1 MKRLCIFFFI
11 SFVISNSALLA
22 QDHQQAKIDSLQRE
36 LDQLKEVERL
46 RNEILYF
53 KSDKGRSASD
63 AGLNSYDIRRQRKA
77 AKGNIAAGAIM
88 AFAGTLLLLEGAKE
102 DDSSF
107 LDFSPFF
114 TINGGGLL
122 LSGSIMFLA
131 NISKMAKLSKMEQS
145 REVKLEINGAG
156 ARVAYTF

>member
-11 SFVISNSALLA
+11 SIVISNSALLA

-46 RNEILYF
+46 RNEILYL

-63 AGLNSYDIRRQRKA
+63 VGLNSYDIRRQRKA

-88 AFAGTLLLLEGAKE
+88 AFAGIIVVGRCQ
-102 DDSSF
+102 
-107 LDFSPFF
+107 
-114 TINGGGLL
+114 GG
-122 LSGSIMFLA
+122 
-131 NISKMAKLSKMEQS
+131 
-145 REVKLEINGAG
+145 
-156 ARVAYTF
+156 

>member
-1 MKRLCIFFFI
+1 MKRVCIFFFI
-11 SFVISNSALLA
+11 SIVIANSALLA

-46 RNEILYF
+46 RNEILYL

-88 AFAGTLLLLEGAKE
+88 AFAGTLLLLEGTK
-102 DDSSF
+102 DDGEF
-107 LDFSPFF
+107 IDVSPFF